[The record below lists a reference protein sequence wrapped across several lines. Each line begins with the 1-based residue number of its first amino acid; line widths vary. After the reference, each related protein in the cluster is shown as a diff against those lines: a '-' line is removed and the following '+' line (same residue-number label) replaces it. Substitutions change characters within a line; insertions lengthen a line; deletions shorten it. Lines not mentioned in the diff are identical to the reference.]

1 MLSCP
6 SATVKQLTAENDPPV
21 KQRPTVNDQPESD
34 LPANDQSM
42 MEQLKKARANR
53 KYVLTIAYK
62 ATKRTALEHNRDAV
76 LAHRQLLMTAFK
88 LFEKASNEYL
98 EVLERE
104 EDVQCAED
112 YYDIEEK
119 VYIENLKMLNS
130 AMEELS
136 SYSFIIDSSSNCVS
150 AVSPLLNVSTAVMLP
165 ACDPELSHVPQN
177 EASESVNE
185 EQMPLSDIHPDSSVK
200 LPCSEIHTCSEPTD
214 PATSSD
220 NGTSHFISSKV
231 IEQKLDNKYSVTHN
245 PIALLSEHIPGSESE
260 VPSLSQ
266 KEQLKCMASMC
277 DELISSPGVVSESPV
292 SPSPPSHDCM
302 TSMCEEHIPSPEVI
316 PDPPVPPSCSE
327 ICSDPHRS
335 ASQNYHDQQTINLH
349 QCAIQLCIDN
359 LSADQ
364 MSKHVHDYE
373 YDNHSSD
380 YETLFKQ
387 LQPWSISVQPL
398 DTVQIMCLN
407 YSANNPPNIKAVNT
421 SEMLVSQ
428 NIPGG

>member
-1 MLSCP
+1 
-6 SATVKQLTAENDPPV
+6 
-21 KQRPTVNDQPESD
+21 
-34 LPANDQSM
+34 M
-42 MEQLKKARANR
+42 MEQLKKIRANR

-88 LFEKASNEYL
+88 LFEKATNEYL

-165 ACDPELSHVPQN
+165 ACEPELSHVPQN
-177 EASESVNE
+177 EASESVTDE
-185 EQMPLSDIHPDSSVK
+185 HIPLPDIHPDSSVA
-200 LPCSEIHTCSEPTD
+200 LPCP
-214 PATSSD
+214 
-220 NGTSHFISSKV
+220 
-231 IEQKLDNKYSVTHN
+231 
-245 PIALLSEHIPGSESE
+245 EHISASESKITNL
-260 VPSLSQ
+260 PP
-266 KEQLKCMASMC
+266 KEQSKCMASMC
-277 DELISSPGVVSESPV
+277 DELISSPRVVSESPV

-364 MSKHVHDYE
+364 MSKHVHYDE
-373 YDNHSSD
+373 HDNHSSD
-380 YETLFKQ
+380 YETLLKQ
-387 LQPWSISVQPL
+387 PQPFSVGAQSLISDQL
-398 DTVQIMCLN
+398 MCLN
-407 YSANNPPNIKAVNT
+407 YSARDPSNIDSVND
-421 SEMLVSQ
+421 SGMLVSQ
-428 NIPGG
+428 NLPGG

>member
-1 MLSCP
+1 MLPCP
-6 SATVKQLTAENDPPV
+6 SATVKQHT
-21 KQRPTVNDQPESD
+21 TVNDQPVKE
-34 LPANDQSM
+34 PTTANDQSM
-42 MEQLKKARANR
+42 MEQLKKIRANR
-53 KYVLTIAYK
+53 KYVLMMAYK

-119 VYIENLKMLNS
+119 VYIENMKMLNS
-130 AMEELS
+130 AIEELS
-136 SYSFIIDSSSNCVS
+136 CYSDINDKSSDCVPAMS
-150 AVSPLLNVSTAVMLP
+150 LLLNMSTAVIP
-165 ACDPELSHVPQN
+165 ACEPELSHVPQN
-177 EASESVNE
+177 EPSESVNE
-185 EQMPLSDIHPDSSVK
+185 EQIPLPDIHPDSSVK

-245 PIALLSEHIPGSESE
+245 PIALLSEHVPGSESE

-364 MSKHVHDYE
+364 MSKHVHYDE
-373 YDNHSSD
+373 HDNHSSD

-387 LQPWSISVQPL
+387 PQPCSVGAQSLISDQL
-398 DTVQIMCLN
+398 MCLN
-407 YSANNPPNIKAVNT
+407 YSARDPSNIDSVND
-421 SEMLVSQ
+421 SGMLVSQ
-428 NIPGG
+428 NLPGG